1 MDNKILQQILETQ
14 QTMSKNQELIFSE
27 LKALKQG
34 QAKLEQ
40 GQVKLEQGQ
49 VKLEQ
54 GLAKLEQRQANLEQG
69 LAKTNTKLDNLT
81 ELVHGIHAHQE
92 MDYAL
97 LQAIDKKVTNLA
109 NISETHEQKFQKL
122 KML

>member
-1 MDNKILQQILETQ
+1 MEIDILQQIL
-14 QTMSKNQELIFSE
+14 SKLTSMEVDIKD
-27 LKALKQG
+27 LKQGQVKLEQG

-49 VKLEQ
+49 VE
-54 GLAKLEQRQANLEQG
+54 
-69 LAKTNTKLDNLT
+69 LT
-81 ELVHGIHAHQE
+81 SLVHGIIQHQNE
-92 MDYAL
+92 DYAL
-97 LQAIDKKVTNLA
+97 LQAVNDKVTNLA